1 MKFPIPGPFNVC
13 ARRLCKRSLNFQIRT
28 HVRIEMRRGKQR
40 LHCVVD
46 WRGVEV
52 ATIAMPGAVQWT
64 AFQTLKWL
72 AWSSRAPLQGLK
84 QGLKQVVLE
93 EHRSRAVRSPCLSAM
108 RRLSWPF
115 YLPALVETVG

>member
-1 MKFPIPGPFNVC
+1 MV
-13 ARRLCKRSLNFQIRT
+13 RRI
-28 HVRIEMRRGKQR
+28 HVQS